1 MKKVFSIIVIFLF
14 FFAIDNVYAESRKIY
29 NVKAEIKYDENRKL
43 LLVHETFLTRD
54 GMSNLPY
61 NKRKVNVLNN
71 IRTNASNLT
80 QREYYYDFDLED
92 NDEYYFDYEVECPNG
107 YCTFYYQII
116 HDYYNNDVVE
126 DINITILPTN
136 GKLPNIT
143 FDSNN
148 DGFLVRRY
156 DDYIIAKTT
165 GNEYHRALAFTIN
178 NKNNSNNITDENTL
192 KKYDNQADLILGA
205 VLCSYIGI
213 IGLISAFIAY
223 KYNKLKKKNK
233 LNKNADNSTKLFYW
247 ESIKSKQFDT
257 ITTYIYFF
265 ISIMASIIMV
275 IIYYAIVAYTIP
287 YNKYQIEGLIVYSIV
302 IMFVVLFTNVVL
314 DTIYTNYKKEKLK
327 YEINIGQLFI
337 YDKDK
342 VKVIETDKARYN
354 EVIENINNEPK
365 TFRGKHYKKDNKIF
379 LLYINDKK
387 YYLDY
392 LEEE

>member
-29 NVKAEIKYDENRKL
+29 NVKAEIKYDENREL

-126 DINITILPTN
+126 EINITILSTN

-223 KYNKLKKKNK
+223 KYNKLK
-233 LNKNADNSTKLFYW
+233 
-247 ESIKSKQFDT
+247 
-257 ITTYIYFF
+257 
-265 ISIMASIIMV
+265 
-275 IIYYAIVAYTIP
+275 
-287 YNKYQIEGLIVYSIV
+287 
-302 IMFVVLFTNVVL
+302 
-314 DTIYTNYKKEKLK
+314 
-327 YEINIGQLFI
+327 
-337 YDKDK
+337 
-342 VKVIETDKARYN
+342 R
-354 EVIENINNEPK
+354 
-365 TFRGKHYKKDNKIF
+365 R
-379 LLYINDKK
+379 
-387 YYLDY
+387 
-392 LEEE
+392 